1 VGQQIEE
8 TYNIKEYMKL
18 LEGKVALVTGA
29 GRGIG
34 KAIALRFAEEGAN
47 VAFTDLVINEAVEE
61 TVQQLEALGV
71 KVKAYASNAA
81 MFDETH
87 DVVKQIV
94 EDFGRIDILV
104 NNAGI
109 TKDGLMMR
117 MSEAQWDAVIN
128 VNLKSAFN
136 FIHAVTP
143 IMAKQR
149 GGSIINMSS
158 VVGVSGNAGQ
168 CNYSASKAG
177 MIGLAKSIAKEMGP
191 RGIRAN
197 CIAPGFIITE
207 MTNQLSQEIKD
218 QWAQQ
223 IPMRRGG
230 TPEDV
235 ANVALFLASDLSS
248 YVSGQVIHCCGAM
261 NC

>member
-1 VGQQIEE
+1 MSLL
-8 TYNIKEYMKL
+8 NIMGL
-18 LEGKVALVTGA
+18 LDGKVALITGA
-29 GRGIG
+29 ARGIG
-34 KAIALRFAEEGAN
+34 KAIAMKFASEGAD
-47 VAFTDLVINEAVEE
+47 VAFTDLVINEAGEQ
-61 TVQQLEALGV
+61 TVKDIEAFGH

-81 MFDETH
+81 SFEEAH
-87 DVVKQIV
+87 NVVNQILA
-94 EDFGRIDILV
+94 DFGRIDILV

-109 TKDGLMMR
+109 TKDGLMLR
-117 MSEAQWDAVIN
+117 MSEAQWDAVLN

-136 FIHAVTP
+136 FIHALTP
-143 IMAKQR
+143 IMARQR

-177 MIGLAKSIAKEMGP
+177 LIGLAKSIAKEMGP

-197 CIAPGFIITE
+197 CIAPGFIISD
-207 MTNQLSQEIKD
+207 MTNALSEEVRDAWVK
-218 QWAQQ
+218 Q
-223 IPMRRGG
+223 IPLRRGG

-235 ANVALFLASDLSS
+235 ANVAVFLASDLSS

>member
-1 VGQQIEE
+1 
-8 TYNIKEYMKL
+8 MKL

-29 GRGIG
+29 GRNTGIG
-34 KAIALRFAEEGAN
+34 KAVALRFAEQGAN
-47 VAFTDLVINEAVEE
+47 VAIVVRAINDVTDQIVNELESCG
-61 TVQQLEALGV
+61 VQA
-71 KVKAYASNAA
+71 KAYVTDASSFEGAH
-81 MFDETH
+81 E
-87 DVVKQIV
+87 VVKQV
-94 EDFGRIDILV
+94 VADFGRLDVLV

-117 MSEAQWDAVIN
+117 MSEAQWDDVIN

-143 IMAKQR
+143 VMAKQR
-149 GGSIINMSS
+149 SGSIINMSS

-168 CNYSASKAG
+168 CNYAASKAG

-197 CIAPGFIITE
+197 AIAPGFIATD
-207 MTNQLSQEIKD
+207 MTDGLSQELRD
-218 QWAQQ
+218 LWCQQ
-223 IPMRRGG
+223 IPLRRGG

-248 YVSGQVIHCCGAM
+248 YVSGQVINCCGAM

>member
-1 VGQQIEE
+1 
-8 TYNIKEYMKL
+8 MKL

-47 VAFTDLVINEAVEE
+47 VAFTDLAVNEAVEE
-61 TVQQLEALGV
+61 TVKEIEALGV

-81 MFDETH
+81 NFEETH
-87 DVVKQIV
+87 EVVKQVV
-94 EDFGRIDILV
+94 EDFGRIDVLV

-149 GGSIINMSS
+149 SGSIINMSS

-207 MTNQLSQEIKD
+207 MTNQLSQEVKD
-218 QWAQQ
+218 AWAVQ
-223 IPMRRGG
+223 IPLRRGG